1 MKISKLL
8 NKKNLSI
15 VIFSLISLSS
25 FADDKPVD
33 IWNLEKQ
40 ESETISEENLSIE
53 NKQQEVSESSI
64 YKMQSDKNEDSIK
77 LDQELTSKT
86 IKIAGLYDPQEYG
99 LDINMWSNSDGSTL
113 KKFFK
118 C

>member
-1 MKISKLL
+1 ML

-25 FADDKPVD
+25 FAEDKPVD

-40 ESETISEENLSIE
+40 EVETISEENLSIE
-53 NKQQEVSESSI
+53 NKQDVSESSI

-77 LDQELTSKT
+77 LDQELTSK
-86 IKIAGLYDPQEYG
+86 
-99 LDINMWSNSDGSTL
+99 NN
-113 KKFFK
+113 
-118 C
+118 

>member
-15 VIFSLISLSS
+15 IIFSLISLSS
-25 FADDKPVD
+25 FAEDKPVD

-53 NKQQEVSESSI
+53 NKQEVSESSI
-64 YKMQSDKNEDSIK
+64 YKMQSDKNEDSI
-77 LDQELTSKT
+77 S
-86 IKIAGLYDPQEYG
+86 
-99 LDINMWSNSDGSTL
+99 
-113 KKFFK
+113 
-118 C
+118 

>member
-25 FADDKPVD
+25 FAEDKPVD

-40 ESETISEENLSIE
+40 EVETISEENLSVE
-53 NKQQEVSESSI
+53 NKQEVSESSI
-64 YKMQSDKNEDSIK
+64 YKMQSDKNEDAIK
-77 LDQELTSKT
+77 
-86 IKIAGLYDPQEYG
+86 
-99 LDINMWSNSDGSTL
+99 
-113 KKFFK
+113 
-118 C
+118 

>member
-25 FADDKPVD
+25 FAEDKPVD

-40 ESETISEENLSIE
+40 ESETISKKIYQLKI
-53 NKQQEVSESSI
+53 NKRYLKAVFIKCNQI
-64 YKMQSDKNEDSIK
+64 KM
-77 LDQELTSKT
+77 KT
-86 IKIAGLYDPQEYG
+86 L
-99 LDINMWSNSDGSTL
+99 
-113 KKFFK
+113 
-118 C
+118 